1 MKKQAHIKDPFAHKI
16 HLTMDEMGM
25 IGKQERILI
34 GISGGPDSVA
44 LTRVLLDLE
53 ESQRFSIG
61 LAHLNHGLREE
72 EALRDEVFVRKFA
85 ENHNLPLVVEYSDI
99 KSMSKEKRLS
109 LEEAGRNARYDF
121 FKRAA
126 NTDGY
131 TRIALGH
138 NWDDHVELVL
148 MNIIRGTGTRGLR
161 GIPPIRSGHII
172 RPLIQTPKT
181 EILDYLNRIG
191 QDFVTD
197 SSNTDPAFL
206 RNRVRH
212 RLIPMLEKEF
222 NPDIKTGLNR
232 MSQILSMEDDFM
244 TEQTDLAF
252 KTVVTKAEGSQITL
266 SISNLINLHP
276 AIANRILRRSI
287 CQIKQN
293 LKQISH
299 THLQDILSL
308 IHTSES
314 GKRLDLPG
322 QIRVYKTKDR
332 LCIKKET
339 LPLREL
345 GRIQKAIKQN
355 VTGNT
360 GEKT

>member
-1 MKKQAHIKDPFAHKI
+1 MKKLSPIKDPFAHKI
-16 HLTMDEMGM
+16 HLTMDELGM
-25 IGKQERILI
+25 LGKQERILI

-44 LTRVLLDLE
+44 LTRVLLDLG
-53 ESQRFSIG
+53 ESQSFSMG
-61 LAHLNHGLREE
+61 LAHLNHGLRGEE
-72 EALRDEVFVRKFA
+72 SLRDEVFVREFA
-85 ENHNLPLVVEYSDI
+85 KTQNLPLTVENQDI
-99 KSMSKEKRLS
+99 KSMAKDTGLS

-121 FKRAA
+121 FSRTAK
-126 NTDGY
+126 TDGF
-131 TRIALGH
+131 TQIALGH

-172 RPLIQTPKT
+172 RPLIQTPKMD
-181 EILDYLNRIG
+181 ILDYLNRIG
-191 QDFVTD
+191 QDFVMDT
-197 SSNTDPAFL
+197 SNTDPAFL

-232 MSQILSMEDDFM
+232 LSQILSMEDDFM

-252 KTVVTKAEGSQITL
+252 KTVVTKAEGSKITL

-276 AIANRILRRSI
+276 AVANRILRRSI

-293 LKQISH
+293 LRQISH
-299 THLQDILSL
+299 THIQGILCLMQSAG
-308 IHTSES
+308 S
-314 GKRLDLPG
+314 GKSLDLPG

-332 LCIKKET
+332 LCIKKED

-345 GRIQKAIKQN
+345 GRIQKAKKQN

>member
-1 MKKQAHIKDPFAHKI
+1 
-16 HLTMDEMGM
+16 MDELGM
-25 IGKQERILI
+25 LGKQERILM

-44 LTRVLLDLE
+44 LARVLVELRKTLGL
-53 ESQRFSIG
+53 SLG
-61 LAHLNHGLREE
+61 LAHLNHGLRGEE
-72 EALRDEVFVRKFA
+72 SLRDEAFVREFSKS
-85 ENHNLPLVVEYSDI
+85 HDLPLIIETRDI
-99 KSMSKEKRLS
+99 KSMAKDTGLS

-121 FKRAA
+121 FSRAA
-126 NTDGY
+126 KEEGY
-131 TRIALGH
+131 TQIALGH

-148 MNIIRGTGTRGLR
+148 MNILRGTGTRGLR
-161 GIPPIRSGHII
+161 GIPPIRAGHII

-181 EILDYLNRIG
+181 EIIGFLARIG

-232 MSQILSMEDDFM
+232 LSQILSMEDDFM

-266 SISNLINLHP
+266 SISNLVNLHP

-293 LKQISH
+293 LRQISH
-299 THLQDILSL
+299 THIQDILGL
-308 IHTSES
+308 IHTAEA
-314 GKRLDLPG
+314 GKSLDLPG
-322 QIRVYKTKDR
+322 QIRVYKTKNR
-332 LCIKKET
+332 LCIKKED

-345 GRIQKAIKQN
+345 GRIQKAKKQN